1 MEKIFIKNR
10 HGLKVVVQIEK
21 PKSPIGLAFV
31 MPGRGGFKEQPYV
44 RTFAQSFL
52 DNNYIVISFDTTNS
66 FGESDGNYGDAT
78 LTNYYEDLEDV
89 VNWSKTQNYYQEPFI
104 LCGHSLGGI
113 GVALYAENH
122 PNKVKALAPI
132 STAVSGQLSLT
143 EYKPEELAQWKK
155 TGWRTTIGYSS
166 GKTKTLKWSHVED
179 LLKYNLLDKVERLT
193 MPVLL
198 MVGELDETHPLAHQ
212 EILFQALPG
221 PKELYVIKNAPHTF
235 KEPEHLQEV
244 YFVLDKWLKA
254 LK

>member
-1 MEKIFIKNR
+1 MEKLFIKNR
-10 HGLKVVVQIEK
+10 HGLKVAVQIEK
-21 PKSPIGLAFV
+21 PEKPVGLAFV
-31 MPGRGGFKEQPYV
+31 MHGRGGFKEQPYV

-66 FGESDGNYGDAT
+66 FGESDGDYGDAT

-89 VNWSKTQNYYQEPFI
+89 INWSKTQNYYQEPFV
-104 LCGHSLGGI
+104 LCGQSLAGLC
-113 GVALYAENH
+113 VALYAENFSD
-122 PNKVKALAPI
+122 KVKALAPI

-143 EYKPEELAQWKK
+143 GYKPEELAEWKK

-179 LLKYNLLDKVERLT
+179 LLKYNLLDKAEKLT
-193 MPVLL
+193 MPILL
-198 MVGELDETHPLAHQ
+198 LVGELDETHPLAHQ

-221 PKELYVIKNAPHTF
+221 PKELHVIKGGPHTF
-235 KEPEHLQEV
+235 KTPEDLKKV
-244 YFVLDKWLKA
+244 YLVLDKWLKN